1 MATFLPSSRLASA
14 SCRTLAASRSSAGA
28 GALTR
33 RLFQDSRGEDVGGH
47 LVVLD
52 PHGGGA
58 GVDRRP
64 LRQLPLFMATDGVG
78 KALTFTSFNVAE
90 CDWAKGENTSKFAMY
105 IETEEKDIILTM
117 KAQK

>member
-1 MATFLPSSRLASA
+1 MNRRHWATRDGRSEVPEGDHAHCERLVGDGEV
-14 SCRTLAASRSSAGA
+14 LLEGGGKNGVAASRSSAGA

-64 LRQLPLFMATDGVG
+64 LRQLPLFRADDGVEG
-78 KALTFTSFNVAE
+78 RP
-90 CDWAKGENTSKFAMY
+90 
-105 IETEEKDIILTM
+105 
-117 KAQK
+117 